1 MIPQSILGSPMKR
14 ILTVLLTSILITSCA
29 GVFKGTEQTL
39 TFTSEPSGAEVM
51 LDGQSVGVTPLS
63 IKVKKNK
70 YDTVML
76 KLAGHKVVNRPL
88 EKSYD
93 AVALVNVIWDSSTTD
108 LITGAAYEYSPNTY
122 YFKLETETKTAA
134 K

>member
-1 MIPQSILGSPMKR
+1 MKR
-14 ILTVLLTSILITSCA
+14 IFTVLLTSILITSCA

-51 LDGQSVGVTPLS
+51 LDGQSLGVTPLS
-63 IKVKKNK
+63 VKVKKNK

-76 KLAGHKVVNRPL
+76 KLAGYKAVTRPL

-93 AVALVNVIWDSSTTD
+93 AVALVNVFWDSSTTD

-122 YFKLETETKTAA
+122 YFKLETEAKTAS